1 MKTKALVVSIVLGSV
16 LRGATITPGADCRQI
31 EAMAEMARAS
41 SVSLLQK
48 AKQRA
53 GDDYRAQ
60 LVYAY
65 RAFQLQPSLKSAAA
79 KLLSLIP
86 KNEAEQT
93 VAMTLGDS
101 LCDSE
106 LVGDMLALSRVN
118 EGLGRQLTRAV
129 IVAPEFLTA
138 YVEYSLD
145 AIDDPH
151 SDYAAQMKTVCQ
163 DRHSA
168 FLGAFNGLPA
178 DKQARFARYV
188 MRPDDCHVIAV
199 PEAEK

>member
-1 MKTKALVVSIVLGSV
+1 MKTKALLVSIVLGLV
-16 LRGATITPGADCRQI
+16 LRGATIAHGADCRQF

-65 RAFQLQPSLKSAAA
+65 RAFQLQPNLKSAAA
-79 KLLSLIP
+79 KLLALIP
-86 KNEAEQT
+86 KNEAEQA

-101 LCDSE
+101 LCDGEFS
-106 LVGDMLALSRVN
+106 GDMFALSRVN
-118 EGLGRQLTRAV
+118 EGLGRQFTRAV
-129 IVAPEFLTA
+129 RVAPEFLPA
-138 YVEYSLD
+138 YVEYSLV
-145 AIDDPH
+145 AFTDPH
-151 SDYAAQMKTVCQ
+151 SDYAVQMETVCQ

-168 FLGAFNGLPA
+168 FLRAFNGLPA